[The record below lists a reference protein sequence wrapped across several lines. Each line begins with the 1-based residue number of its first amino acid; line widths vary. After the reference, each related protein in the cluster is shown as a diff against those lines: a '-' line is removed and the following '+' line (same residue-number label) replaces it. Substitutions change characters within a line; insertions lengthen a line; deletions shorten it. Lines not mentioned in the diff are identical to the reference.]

1 MNRHAVVKVRI
12 AKLIFEI
19 DEVDVFPGR
28 INFHVMLFGFQF
40 IDARLGL
47 AHRFGYI
54 VKAVMIHA
62 VGRVYAMTAGRNGA
76 MDSVSKCDFACG
88 IVQRALLIVW
98 SGIFK
103 GIDNRPFRRGSRV
116 LTDVDVGTVFQ
127 CLEIRIHAEF
137 SVFVKLFRLRKA
149 WCSY

>member
-1 MNRHAVVKVRI
+1 MRDWVWRI
-12 AKLIFEI
+12 ASDTSLKPF
-19 DEVDVFPGR
+19 
-28 INFHVMLFGFQF
+28 
-40 IDARLGL
+40 
-47 AHRFGYI
+47 
-54 VKAVMIHA
+54 MIHA

-116 LTDVDVGTVFQ
+116 LTDVDVGTVFPVPGNPDP
-127 CLEIRIHAEF
+127 CG
-137 SVFVKLFRLRKA
+137 VFRLRKA
-149 WCSY
+149 WCSVLT